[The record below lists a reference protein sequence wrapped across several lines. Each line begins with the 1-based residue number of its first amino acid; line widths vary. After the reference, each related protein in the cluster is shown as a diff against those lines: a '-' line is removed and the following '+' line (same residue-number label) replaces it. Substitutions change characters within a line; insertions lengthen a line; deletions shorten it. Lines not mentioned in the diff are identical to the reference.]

1 MAEAIFGIDLGTT
14 FSCIAGFDENG
25 KEMVFLNEDNNTF
38 TPSVVW
44 FDGKSV
50 VVGAEAKRMAAIR
63 PEAVVSWVKRYM
75 GTSKMFPI
83 PGNLSLRSET
93 VSSLVLRKLIKDVS
107 SKYGIEV
114 KKAVITCPAYFGNNE
129 REATRKAGEMAGL
142 DVVGIIN
149 EPTAAAFAYGMDK
162 AEGERTVLVYDLGGG
177 TFDVTVMRISKN
189 EIRVVATGG
198 DPRLGGVDW
207 DRKLAE
213 LLAERVAEETQ
224 EDYDDILDDT
234 AFMAELQNEAEAAK
248 IALTKLSSHRVAI
261 RRKGVSVTT
270 DVTREEFEAIT
281 ENLLKRTIDYVNETL
296 SDAGKKTGK
305 AIALDTVLLV
315 GGSSYMPQVAS
326 IVQSRFPD
334 VEVKKFKPTEAVARG
349 AAFYGRQMVIREIV
363 EKDTGLDIFSGEC
376 DSGLQLSG
384 EAEDEIMALGG
395 QTFDPSKVIRPINVC
410 SKSYGSICSM
420 EDNGE
425 LREVIV
431 NVIKRN
437 SELPASANADFT
449 TLADGQTGVK
459 CGTYENDSNERIVE
473 LDQARELFTGA
484 MTGLPPNRP
493 KGRPLRDTYK
503 LDEFGILKVTCT
515 DLESGQIFD
524 YVVETT
530 NVITDKQIMEEKRKI
545 SGLTLV

>member
-44 FDGKSV
+44 FDGKSI

-75 GTSKMFPI
+75 GTNKMFPI

-129 REATRKAGEMAGL
+129 REATKKAGEMAGL

-177 TFDVTVMRISKN
+177 TFDVTIMRISKN

-213 LLAERVAEETQ
+213 LLAERVAEETR
-224 EDYDDILDDT
+224 EDYDDILEDA

-248 IALTKLSSHRVAI
+248 IALTKMSSHRVSI
-261 RRKGVSVTT
+261 RRKGVSMTT
-270 DVTREEFEAIT
+270 DVTRKDFEAVT
-281 ENLLKRTIDYVNETL
+281 ESLIKRTIDYVNDTL

-315 GGSSYMPQVAS
+315 GGSSYMPQVAA

-349 AAFYGRQMVIREIV
+349 AAFYGRQMAIREIV
-363 EKDTGLDIFSGEC
+363 KEDTGLDIFSEGC
-376 DSGLQLSG
+376 DSGLELSG
-384 EAEDEIMALGG
+384 DAEDEILSLGG
-395 QTFDPSKVIRPINVC
+395 QPFDPAKVIRPINVC
-410 SKSYGSICSM
+410 SKSYGSICLSTAD
-420 EDNGE
+420 EE
-425 LREVIV
+425 QREIIV
-431 NVIKRN
+431 NIIKRN
-437 SELPASANADFT
+437 SELPASASADFT

-459 CGTYENDSNERIVE
+459 CGTYENDSNERVVE
-473 LDQARELFTGA
+473 LDQARELFVGT

-493 KGRPLRDTYK
+493 KGRPLRDTYN

-515 DLESGQIFD
+515 DLESGQVFD

-530 NVITDKQIMEEKRKI
+530 NVITDKQLMEEKRKI

>member
-248 IALTKLSSHRVAI
+248 IALTKLSSHRVSI

-270 DVTREEFEAIT
+270 DVTREDFEAVT

-305 AIALDTVLLV
+305 AIELDTVLLV
-315 GGSSYMPQVAS
+315 GGSSYMPQVAA

-349 AAFYGRQMVIREIV
+349 AAFYGRQMAIREIV

-431 NVIKRN
+431 NVIKLN

-459 CGTYENDSNERIVE
+459 CGTYENDSNESVVE

-493 KGRPLRDTYK
+493 KGRPLRDTYN